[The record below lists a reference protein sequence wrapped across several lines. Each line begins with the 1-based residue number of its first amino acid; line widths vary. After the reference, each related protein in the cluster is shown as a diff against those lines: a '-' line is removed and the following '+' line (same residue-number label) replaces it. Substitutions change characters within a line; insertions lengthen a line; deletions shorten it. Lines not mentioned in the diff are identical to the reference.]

1 MILMVLLLL
10 FSGYG
15 VEWQFPVRNG
25 WVTMAPDVNGDSVP
39 ELLVQYGNERSD
51 SLVFIS
57 GVTRQR
63 FWSIPNPYAGYTSW
77 SVIAAVNMDG
87 DGNAEL
93 VVHGYQYSYPHYSAR
108 FRIYDC
114 TSRTVEFES
123 PEFSSYQFPYPFV
136 ADIDG
141 DHRAELIISYGDTL
155 SITCLVYGWSGSGL
169 GGYEVRTPLVISAQP
184 VPALHRV
191 FIPAV
196 KGYPVIIRDAA
207 GRVIRTLTAE
217 QEFLFWDG
225 IDSKGQPVVPG
236 VYFYDNGVARGK
248 IELMQ

>member
-1 MILMVLLLL
+1 
-10 FSGYG
+10 
-15 VEWQFPVRNG
+15 
-25 WVTMAPDVNGDSVP
+25 
-39 ELLVQYGNERSD
+39 
-51 SLVFIS
+51 
-57 GVTRQR
+57 
-63 FWSIPNPYAGYTSW
+63 
-77 SVIAAVNMDG
+77 
-87 DGNAEL
+87 
-93 VVHGYQYSYPHYSAR
+93 
-108 FRIYDC
+108 
-114 TSRTVEFES
+114 
-123 PEFSSYQFPYPFV
+123 
-136 ADIDG
+136 
-141 DHRAELIISYGDTL
+141 ELIISYGDTL